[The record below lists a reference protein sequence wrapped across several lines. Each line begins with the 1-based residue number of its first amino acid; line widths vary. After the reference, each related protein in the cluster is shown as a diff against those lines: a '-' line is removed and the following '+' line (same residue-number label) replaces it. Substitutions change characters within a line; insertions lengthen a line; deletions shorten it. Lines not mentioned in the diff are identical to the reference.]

1 MSMATSL
8 VHADTPLAFF
18 YGLVEDA
25 LERQRVRPREET
37 TFYLVTLLA
46 GFVNPQRPGA
56 GLTDDPLA
64 IRLASALQSGG
75 TARREGLRRVGD
87 LSLFVS
93 GFFPDSLTRTLV
105 DVDYYIAM
113 GGAAYGSLGREGA
126 DARAATF
133 AELADR
139 FVEFVDV
146 LTEVSEHTSS
156 APNSD
161 VLRLYDRWMRTGSR
175 GSGQR
180 LVERGVLPVPATP
193 KRRLIQ

>member
-1 MSMATSL
+1 MATSL

-18 YGLVEDA
+18 HGLVEEA
-25 LERQRVRPREET
+25 LEHQRVRPLEET

-46 GFVNPQRPGA
+46 GFVNPERPGA

-64 IRLASALQSGG
+64 VRLTSALQSGG
-75 TARREGLRRVGD
+75 SARREGLRRVGD

-105 DVDYYIAM
+105 DVDYYIAV
-113 GGAAYGSLGREGA
+113 GGAAYGSLGRENE

-146 LTEVSEHTSS
+146 LTEVSEHTTS
-156 APNSD
+156 APNGD

-175 GSGQR
+175 RSGAR
-180 LVERGVLPVPATP
+180 LIERGILPVPATGG
-193 KRRLIQ
+193 RRRVQ

>member
-1 MSMATSL
+1 MATSL

-25 LERQRVRPREET
+25 LDRQRVHPREET

-46 GFVNPQRPGA
+46 GFVNPERPGA

-105 DVDYYIAM
+105 DVDYYIAL
-113 GGAAYGSLGREGA
+113 GGAAYGSLGREGE

-156 APNSD
+156 APNGD

-175 GSGQR
+175 RSGRR
-180 LVERGVLPVPATP
+180 LVERGILPVPATP
-193 KRRLIQ
+193 KRRIIQ

>member
-1 MSMATSL
+1 MATSL

-18 YGLVEDA
+18 HGLVEDA

-46 GFVNPQRPGA
+46 GFVNPERPGA

-105 DVDYYIAM
+105 DVDYYIAL
-113 GGAAYGSLGREGA
+113 GGAAYGSLGREGE

-175 GSGQR
+175 GSGRR

>member
-1 MSMATSL
+1 MATSL

-46 GFVNPQRPGA
+46 GFVNPQRPGD

-64 IRLASALQSGG
+64 IRLASALQAGG

-105 DVDYYIAM
+105 DVDYYIAL
-113 GGAAYGSLGREGA
+113 GGAAYGSLGRESE

-133 AELADR
+133 AELANR

-175 GSGQR
+175 GSGRR

>member
-1 MSMATSL
+1 MATSL

-18 YGLVEDA
+18 YGLVEEA
-25 LERQRVRPREET
+25 LDRQRVRPREET

-46 GFVNPQRPGA
+46 GFVNPERPGA

-105 DVDYYIAM
+105 DVDYYIAL
-113 GGAAYGSLGREGA
+113 GGAAYGSLGREGE

-156 APNSD
+156 APNGD

-175 GSGQR
+175 RSGRR
-180 LVERGVLPVPATP
+180 LVERGILPVPATP
-193 KRRLIQ
+193 KRRIIQ